1 MNGLSQAFALGSEQI
16 IQLVLVILAVIIVLF
31 MLRFV
36 VNIAVSLLRV
46 AIWIGLAIIILYV
59 AYTLLQGRLG

>member
-1 MNGLSQAFALGSEQI
+1 MNGLSQTFALGSEQI
-16 IQLVLVILAVIIVLF
+16 IQLVMVILAVIIVLF

-36 VNIAVSLLRV
+36 INVAVSLLRT